1 MSMSKNKVSKTGGKL
16 ERLIQLSTSI
26 TELQLIAMLLLLF
39 FFFKKHR
46 KNWVLKK
53 ICNFVTWFKK
63 KNLC

>member
-39 FFFKKHR
+39 FFF
-46 KNWVLKK
+46 
-53 ICNFVTWFKK
+53 
-63 KNLC
+63 